1 MSKRPNIK
9 PSIQERVVAAAEERV
24 TDLEIDNSS
33 TAQMK
38 NGQAAFKSKDTHT
51 RQRKKKQKTKMEGKS
66 ETGTFRPS
74 GADAGDKNSGVG
86 AEGAGSRGR
95 ILKLAEKLRGKTGC
109 NDGNRCSVLG
119 RRRIRGE
126 GSQTHQDGRMGGRR
140 NDSRASLACPSLS
153 ERQ

>member
-1 MSKRPNIK
+1 
-9 PSIQERVVAAAEERV
+9 
-24 TDLEIDNSS
+24 
-33 TAQMK
+33 MK
-38 NGQAAFKSKDTHT
+38 NGQAAFKSKDTHA
-51 RQRKKKQKTKMEGKS
+51 QKKNQTKMEGKS

-126 GSQTHQDGRMGGRR
+126 SSQTHQEGRMGEKRR
-140 NDSRASLACPSLS
+140 NDSRAPLACPSLS